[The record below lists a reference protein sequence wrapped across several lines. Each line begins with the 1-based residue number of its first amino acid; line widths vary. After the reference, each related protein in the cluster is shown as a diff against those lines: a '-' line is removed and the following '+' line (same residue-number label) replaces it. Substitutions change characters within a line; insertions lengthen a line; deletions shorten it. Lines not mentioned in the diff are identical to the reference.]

1 MSKTLAIH
9 TLGVY
14 SPPRS
19 HYRKLCHTHL
29 SNELFGP
36 FWKLKIADSRNRT
49 SEIWRFFIEY
59 LPSSLSVNLPNCGWS
74 LNVSIQMTS
83 SLANRTMAKSSCL
96 INLIFPV
103 FSPVFLSTLQ
113 MMFLS
118 VTSSMMACKCRTNC
132 LPGHMILV

>member
-14 SPPRS
+14 SPQGAIIENFAILIYLMSFLDP
-19 HYRKLCHTHL
+19 
-29 SNELFGP
+29 FG
-36 FWKLKIADSRNRT
+36 NRRLPIQEIEP
-49 SEIWRFFIEY
+49 SEIRRFFKKY